1 MKGYYLT
8 SQRAVLASRT
18 LLLEDCSVLELK
30 DHWVWDCWLFDDG
43 DDFHIFFL
51 RASRALQD
59 PDRRH
64 FRASVG
70 HAKSKDLAN
79 WELLPDALFASDSP
93 AWDEVA
99 TWTGSVVKN
108 EVDGLYYMFYTGVTR
123 PNGGTV
129 QQVGYATSKDLIAW
143 EKNSSNPVMSADSE
157 LYDTQE
163 NGSPDTNFRDP
174 WVFYSDVDKKWHM
187 YVTADLKGSGIKTRA
202 TVAHATSTDLKS
214 WSSEQPLH
222 GESGF
227 GQVEVVQVEHI
238 DGRWVMVFCVGEQ
251 HLNVIKPGFK
261 SGTYSVPMDTQFGP
275 IHFDNADIINAD
287 GIYAGRIIKNRS
299 GDWVLMGFE
308 NGQIKSEFKGRIC
321 NPIPLEMT
329 DRKSTRLNSSH

>member
-1 MKGYYLT
+1 MKGYYLA
-8 SQRAVLASRT
+8 SQRAVLASDP

-70 HAKSKDLAN
+70 HAKSKDLTN

-108 EVDGLYYMFYTGVTR
+108 EVDGLYYTFYTGVTR

-129 QQVGYATSKDLIAW
+129 QQVGYATSKDLIEW

-174 WVFYSDVDKKWHM
+174 WVFYSDEDKKWHM
-187 YVTADLKGSGIKTRA
+187 YVTADLKGGGIKTRA

-227 GQVEVVQVEHI
+227 GQVEVVQVEEI

-251 HLNVIKPGFK
+251 HLNIIKPGFK

-275 IHFDNADIINAD
+275 IHFDSADIIDAN
-287 GIYAGRIIKNRS
+287 GIYAGRIIKDRS
-299 GDWVLMGFE
+299 GQWVLLGFE

-329 DRKSTRLNSSH
+329 EAGTLKVKASS

>member
-1 MKGYYLT
+1 M
-8 SQRAVLASRT
+8 
-18 LLLEDCSVLELK
+18 LELK

-70 HAKSKDLAN
+70 HAKSKDLKN
-79 WELLPDALFASDSP
+79 WELLPDALFASDAP

-108 EVDGLYYMFYTGVTR
+108 DSDGLYYMFYTGVTR
-123 PNGGTV
+123 PKGGIV
-129 QQVGYATSKDLIAW
+129 QQVGYATSKDLITW
-143 EKNSSNPVMSADSE
+143 EKSDSNPVMSADSN

-174 WVFYSDVDKKWHM
+174 WVFFSDEDNQWHM
-187 YVTADLKGSGIKTRA
+187 YVTADLKGGGIKTRA
-202 TVAHATSTDLKS
+202 TVAHATSKDLKS
-214 WSSEQPLH
+214 WSSQQPLH

-238 DGRWVMVFCVGEQ
+238 DGRSVMVFCVGEH
-251 HLNVIKPGFK
+251 HLNVVKPGFK
-261 SGTYSVPMDTQFGP
+261 SGTYSVPMDSQFGP
-275 IHFDNADIINAD
+275 IHFEDADIIDAD
-287 GIYAGRIIKNRS
+287 GIYAGRIIKDQS
-299 GDWVLMGFE
+299 GQWVLLGFE

-321 NPIPLEMT
+321 DPIPLEMT
-329 DRKSTRLNSSH
+329 AAGTLKVQR

>member
-1 MKGYYLT
+1 
-8 SQRAVLASRT
+8 
-18 LLLEDCSVLELK
+18 VLELK

-70 HAKSKDLAN
+70 HAKSKDLTN
-79 WELLPDALFASDSP
+79 WELLPDALFASDAP

-108 EVDGLYYMFYTGVTR
+108 DGDGLYYIFYTGVTR

-129 QQVGYATSKDLIAW
+129 QQVGFATSKDLITW

-163 NGSPDTNFRDP
+163 NGTVDTNFRDP
-174 WVFYSDVDKKWHM
+174 WVFFSDRDEKWHM
-187 YVTADLKGSGIKTRA
+187 YVTADLKGGGAKTRA
-202 TVAHATSTDLKS
+202 TVAHAISDDLKFWTNLS
-214 WSSEQPLH
+214 PLH

-227 GQVEVVQVEHI
+227 GQVEVVQVEEI

-275 IHFDNADIINAD
+275 IHFDSADIIDAD
-287 GIYAGRIIKNRS
+287 GIYAGRIIKDRS
-299 GDWVLMGFE
+299 GQWVLLGFE
-308 NGQIKSEFKGRIC
+308 NGQIKSEFQGRIC

-329 DRKSTRLNSSH
+329 AAGTLKVKASS

>member
-1 MKGYYLT
+1 M
-8 SQRAVLASRT
+8 
-18 LLLEDCSVLELK
+18 LELK
-30 DHWVWDCWLFDDG
+30 DQWVWDCWLFEDG

-59 PDRRH
+59 SDRRH

-70 HAKSKDLAN
+70 HARSKDLKN
-79 WELLPDALFASDSP
+79 WELLPDALFASDAP

-108 EVDGLYYMFYTGVTR
+108 DGDGLYYMFYTGVTR

-129 QQVGYATSKDLIAW
+129 QQVGFATSKDLITW
-143 EKNSSNPVMSADSE
+143 EKSASNPVMRADAN

-163 NGSPDTNFRDP
+163 NGTVDTNFRDP
-174 WVFYSDVDKKWHM
+174 WVFFSDRDEKWHM
-187 YVTADLKGSGIKTRA
+187 YVTADLKGGGTKTRA
-202 TVAHATSTDLKS
+202 TVAHAISDDLKF
-214 WSSEQPLH
+214 WTNLPPLH

-227 GQVEVVQVEHI
+227 GQVEVVQVEEI

-261 SGTYSVPMDTQFGP
+261 SGTYSVPMESQFGP
-275 IHFDNADIINAD
+275 IDFDNADIIDAD
-287 GIYAGRIIKNRS
+287 GIYAGRIIKDRS
-299 GDWVLMGFE
+299 GQWVLLGFE
-308 NGQIKSEFKGRIC
+308 NGQTKSEFKGRIC
-321 NPIPLEMT
+321 DPIPLKLTEAGT
-329 DRKSTRLNSSH
+329 LKVRATLRS